1 MPNKDQTMLPKMV
14 NVPNRQATKGKIL
27 LVDDNPDFLQT
38 IQSLATECGY
48 QTLAGEDALNARQIM
63 EEENDT
69 VDILMTDL
77 RMPGED
83 GISLLQ
89 DLGKQHPSLVG
100 ILFTGCVETQNAIK
114 AIRAGAI
121 DFLTKPISLSSLRIA
136 LARAMAYR
144 RALLAKKEK
153 ELELEQLAQNR
164 GKELTKALKHLETSY
179 HFILESLVSLLEA
192 KEKNTGNHTR
202 RVVTLSLLLA
212 KARRLSPEKSE
223 ILRLAAY
230 LHDIGKIGIPD
241 EILGKPDRL
250 TKSEWAI
257 MKSHV
262 DIGFRIL
269 SRNPYLAEVAEI
281 VRCHHEHY
289 DGSGYPRGL
298 KGEEIPLEARIFTVA
313 DAFDGIRSQ
322 RAYHPSRTPA
332 ETIKELHKN
341 KAHFDPAILVEI
353 ESLQQEIETKI
364 YTDPPSHQSHEYPDY

>member
-1 MPNKDQTMLPKMV
+1 MV